1 MGLNFSFKTLLQLS
15 SYHFEAFLSCVV
27 DKTFSKVRLFQEIFP
42 APKNTWLRPCFS
54 YCIELSKCIY
64 ITIFLSTG
72 R

>member
-15 SYHFEAFLSCVV
+15 SYPCEAFLSRVV
-27 DKTFSKVRLFQEIFP
+27 DKTFSKVRLFQETSP
-42 APKNTWLRPCFS
+42 APKNTWLHPCFLC
-54 YCIELSKCIY
+54 CIELSKCIY